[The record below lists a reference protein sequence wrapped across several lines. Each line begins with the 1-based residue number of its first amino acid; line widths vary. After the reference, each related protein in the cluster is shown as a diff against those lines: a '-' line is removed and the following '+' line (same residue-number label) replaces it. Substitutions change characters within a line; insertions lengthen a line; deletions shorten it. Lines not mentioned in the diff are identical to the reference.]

1 MTTEYP
7 SKHFHRSNANPP
19 SLDQSS
25 LHQPLQQLLQQR
37 EHLCEP
43 GVDMTFAH
51 DPVGCPCCASVF
63 AETLTGA
70 EVNLEQ
76 ALVSGP
82 ALTQVNLAP
91 VWVSNA
97 NIYTMDANQPVAD
110 TLIVEDGRIAWVGL
124 AQDLP
129 ESVVDNLTEDTL
141 RIDAKGQTLLPG
153 FVEPH
158 MHLVPVAMLHA
169 FENVGPFQFASID
182 QAIDHLAAFAE
193 ANPELPWIVGRQFDP
208 SLQEGPD
215 ALTVEL
221 LDKVSIDRPVFVYNA
236 SLHLGYC
243 NSAALAVAGLTAQT
257 EDPAGAAFGRDLHGN
272 PNGVLKGGPAMG
284 MVARH
289 NPLIKSQSLGDACL
303 DVLKSANAVG
313 FTTICD
319 QGTGLFQ
326 GGKELALYD
335 HVRSSG
341 RMTARFRYSL
351 GHAAAKHWDAT
362 DIAWGDGDVWMRA
375 AGWKIVADGSN
386 QGRTGLQRE
395 SFLGT
400 DSVGIPYIEVDE
412 LNAAVCER
420 LGQGWALAV
429 HANGDAAIDRVLD
442 AFELAKQQGLDPAA
456 MRCRIEHCS
465 ILHDEHITRIKALGL
480 SPSFLIGHVHY
491 WGKTFIDDIFGLEK
505 AEKLDRAGT
514 CEAAGIRW
522 TLHSDDPVSE
532 MNPLRCVENA
542 VTRNMWR
549 SDDLLSPNERVDVA
563 VALRAMTIDAAWQC
577 HSDHELGS
585 LEAGKLADFV
595 LLEQD
600 PHKVQTYD
608 IGKINVAQTW
618 VNGVQVYAG

>member
-1 MTTEYP
+1 MTSEYP
-7 SKHFHRSNANPP
+7 SKHFHRSCAT
-19 SLDQSS
+19 SQSS
-25 LHQPLQQLLQQR
+25 GPSSLGQRDARLQQR

-70 EVNLEQ
+70 EVNLAK

-82 ALTQVNLAP
+82 ALTQVNAAP

-97 NIYTMDANQPVAD
+97 NIYTMDAKQPVAD
-110 TLIVEDGRIAWVGL
+110 TLIVEDGRIVWVGL

-129 ESVVDNLTEDTL
+129 SAVVDDLTEDTL
-141 RIDAKGQTLLPG
+141 RIDAKGKTLLPG

-169 FENVGPFQFASID
+169 FENVGPFRFERIAD
-182 QAIDHLAAFAE
+182 AIDHLAAFAK

-215 ALTVEL
+215 ALTADL
-221 LDKVSIDRPVFVYNA
+221 LDKVSLDRPVFVYNA

-243 NSAALAVAGLTAQT
+243 NSAALALAGLTAQT
-257 EDPAGAAFGRDLHGN
+257 EDPAGAALGRDIHGN

-326 GGKELALYD
+326 GAKELALYD
-335 HVRSSG
+335 HVRQSG

-351 GHAAAKHWDAT
+351 AHAAAKHWDAT

-400 DSVGIPYIEVDE
+400 DSLGIPYIEVDE
-412 LNAAVCER
+412 LNAAVSAR
-420 LGQGWALAV
+420 LDQGWALAV

-442 AFELAKQQGLDPAA
+442 AFELAQQQGLDPSA

-465 ILHDEHITRIKALGL
+465 ILHDEHIERIKALGL

-491 WGKTFIDDIFGLEK
+491 WGKTFVDDIFGLEK
-505 AEKLDRAGT
+505 AEKLDRTGT

-549 SDDLLSPNERVDVA
+549 SEDLLSPNERVDVA

-585 LEAGKLADFV
+585 LEVGKLADFV

-600 PHKVQTYD
+600 PHEVQTQD
-608 IGKINVAQTW
+608 IGKIEVAQTW

>member
-1 MTTEYP
+1 MTTEHP
-7 SKHFHRSNANPP
+7 SKLFH
-19 SLDQSS
+19 Q
-25 LHQPLQQLLQQR
+25 QQVLQR
-37 EHLCEP
+37 RAHLCEP
-43 GVDMTFAH
+43 SVDFSFAH

-63 AETLTGA
+63 AETLAGA
-70 EVNLEQ
+70 SLRLDE
-76 ALVSGP
+76 ALISGP
-82 ALTQVNLAP
+82 PLTQINLAP
-91 VWVSNA
+91 VWIRNA
-97 NIYTMDANQPVAD
+97 NIYTMNAQQPVAD
-110 TLIVEDGRIAWVGL
+110 TLIVENGHITWVGH
-124 AQDLP
+124 AHELP
-129 ESVVDNLTEDTL
+129 SSVVDNLGADSL
-141 RIDAKGQTLLPG
+141 RIDAKGRTLVPG
-153 FVEPH
+153 FIEPH

-169 FENVGPFQFASID
+169 FENVGPFRFASTA
-182 QAIDHLAAFAE
+182 QALAHLTGYAQ

-208 SLQEGPD
+208 SLQAGPD

-221 LDKVSIDRPVFVYNA
+221 LDQVCPERPVFVYNA

-243 NSAALAVAGLTAQT
+243 NSAALAVAGLNAQT
-257 EDPAGAAFGRDLHGN
+257 EDPAGAAFGRDVQGN

-289 NPLIKSQSLGDACL
+289 NPLLKNQSLGDACL
-303 DVLKSANAVG
+303 DVLSSANAVG

-326 GGKELALYD
+326 GGKELVLYEKM
-335 HVRSSG
+335 RSSG
-341 RMTARFRYSL
+341 RMTARFRYAL

-362 DIAWGDGDVWMRA
+362 DIAWGDGDVWMRV
-375 AGWKIVADGSN
+375 AGWKIVSDGSN

-395 SFLGT
+395 PFLGSE
-400 DSVGIPYIEVDE
+400 SVGIPYIEVDE
-412 LNAAVCER
+412 LNNAVRER
-420 LGQGWALAV
+420 LAQGWAVAV

-442 AFELAKQQGLDPAA
+442 AFELAQAAGLDPGA

-465 ILHDEHITRIKALGL
+465 ILHDEHIARIKALDL

-491 WGKTFIDDIFGLEK
+491 WGKTFIDDVFGLAK
-505 AEKLDRAGT
+505 AEKLDRTGA

-532 MNPLRCVENA
+532 MNPLRCIENA

-549 SDDLLSPNERVDVA
+549 SDDLLSPDERVDVG
-563 VALRAMTIDAAWQC
+563 VAMRAMTIDAAWQC

-585 LEAGKLADFV
+585 LEIGKLADFV

-600 PHKVQTYD
+600 PHKVPTED
-608 IGKINVAQTW
+608 IGKIQVAQTW